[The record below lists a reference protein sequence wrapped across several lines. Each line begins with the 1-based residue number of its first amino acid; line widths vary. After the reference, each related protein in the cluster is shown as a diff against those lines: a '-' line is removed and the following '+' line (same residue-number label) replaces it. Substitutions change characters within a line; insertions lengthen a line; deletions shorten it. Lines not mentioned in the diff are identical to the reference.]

1 MKTVFLLMMAGLFWL
16 SGPRVALAQTN
27 ATAALTA
34 SQAETLKKILS
45 EEPILKTKRMLTL
58 SGDYVNTP
66 KEEYEITGIWSAPLT
81 LEEMHGMV
89 AEIGFGDATKKGEWQ
104 LRFKRKLATM
114 DTSWRTSTD
123 AARNIGLSD
132 RRNQVLKASYNVKDW
147 WQVGVSALVEDKVG
161 FDTSL
166 DLIPLG
172 LRNGQ
177 ALGFQIDTLFKF

>member
-1 MKTVFLLMMAGLFWL
+1 
-16 SGPRVALAQTN
+16 
-27 ATAALTA
+27 
-34 SQAETLKKILS
+34 
-45 EEPILKTKRMLTL
+45 
-58 SGDYVNTP
+58 
-66 KEEYEITGIWSAPLT
+66 
-81 LEEMHGMV
+81 
-89 AEIGFGDATKKGEWQ
+89 
-104 LRFKRKLATM
+104 M

-166 DLIPLG
+166 DLIPLA